1 METFSVEEDVMCRM
15 VLSETLI
22 DRLGRRRRN
31 SREVQDSPARS
42 GEVDSVYFGGHGAD
56 AAGLSG
62 CISWN

>member
-31 SREVQDSPARS
+31 SREV
-42 GEVDSVYFGGHGAD
+42 
-56 AAGLSG
+56 
-62 CISWN
+62 